1 MLSFDL
7 AELYQVETRVLIQA
21 IKRSAKS
28 NWGVNELMQNE
39 INDEVDA
46 YQKFYGHEFGTASK
60 HKESIIELA
69 LEEQTWQD
77 KLAVLREE
85 TVAFLEL
92 QNIHADEVPR
102 PTINRSSWN
111 QRI

>member
-1 MLSFDL
+1 MSI
-7 AELYQVETRVLIQA
+7 EVPPKIIQA

-85 TVAFLEL
+85 KRSLWAAFKTLLTGPE
-92 QNIHADEVPR
+92 
-102 PTINRSSWN
+102 
-111 QRI
+111 